1 MSQTSTSNRKLV
13 LAERPN
19 GPPTPTTMRL
29 ETGEIPVPQPGEML
43 LRTEYLSLDPYMR
56 GRMSDAPS
64 YAPPVALGD
73 VMVGGTVAQVVTS
86 HVKGFTAGDWVL
98 SYNGWQD
105 YALSD
110 GKGITPLG
118 RAPTH
123 PSWAL
128 GIMGM
133 PGFTA
138 WAGLK
143 EIGKPMPGE
152 TIVVAAATGPVGA
165 TVGQIGKIMGCTVIG
180 IAGGPEKCAYAADEL
195 GFDACIDHKSADL
208 PAQLKAATPKGI
220 DVYFESVGGVV
231 LDAVLPL
238 LNLRARIPVCG
249 IVSQYN
255 ATDLPNGPDRLNW
268 LMGLVLRKQIT
279 IRGFIIFDDFAPVFP
294 AFAKEMA
301 AWVDAG
307 RIKYREDIID
317 GLENAP
323 RAFIGLLNG
332 ENFGKRVIRV
342 GPATPE

>member
-1 MSQTSTSNRKLV
+1 MCQFRSKARCFC
-13 LAERPN
+13 APN
-19 GPPTPTTMRL
+19 TCRWT
-29 ETGEIPVPQPGEML
+29 
-43 LRTEYLSLDPYMR
+43 RT
-56 GRMSDAPS
+56 S
-64 YAPPVALGD
+64 YAPPVAIDD
-73 VMVGGTVAQVVTS
+73 VMVGGTVAQVVAS
-86 HVKGFTAGDWVL
+86 QVAGFAAGDWVL

-110 GKGITPLG
+110 GKGVTPLG
-118 RAPTH
+118 RAPAH

-180 IAGGPEKCAYAADEL
+180 IAGGPEKCAYAIAEL
-195 GFDACIDHKSADL
+195 GFDACIDHKSGDL
-208 PAQLKAATPKGI
+208 AAQLKTATPKGI
-220 DVYFESVGGVV
+220 DVYFESLGGAV
-231 LDAVLPL
+231 LDAVLPQ

-249 IVSQYN
+249 IISQYN
-255 ATDLPNGPDRLNW
+255 ATELPSGPDRLNW
-268 LMGLVLRKQIT
+268 LMGLILRKQIT
-279 IRGFIIFDDFAPVFP
+279 IRGFIIFDDFAPLFP

-301 AWVDAG
+301 AWVETG

-342 GPATPE
+342 GPPTS